1 MYRSLV
7 HEYALWLIVIA
18 IIVCIIIT
26 SVIWV
31 LFIYKAKNPSSTL
44 INNAD
49 NKSLNSSNSKDSGT
63 GESPKR
69 SQEQLYNDCKFK
81 HLYFNKTII

>member
-1 MYRSLV
+1 MYRSLF
-7 HEYALWLIVIA
+7 HEYALGLTVLA
-18 IIVCIIIT
+18 IIVCIVIT
-26 SVIWV
+26 SGTWV
-31 LFIYKAKNPSSTL
+31 TFIYKAKNPTSNL

-69 SQEQLYNDCKFK
+69 SQEQLYNDCKCEYLISYYLK
-81 HLYFNKTII
+81 L